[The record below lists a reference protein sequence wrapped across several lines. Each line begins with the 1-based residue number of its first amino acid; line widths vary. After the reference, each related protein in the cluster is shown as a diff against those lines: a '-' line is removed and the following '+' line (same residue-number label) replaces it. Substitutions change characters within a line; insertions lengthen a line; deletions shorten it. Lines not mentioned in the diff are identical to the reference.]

1 VTECTIAAT
10 TNQYLILLA
19 GLGWLLSLYF
29 GFFRYRQFVWSR
41 NKVRYDLLLK
51 VDQRRAELASKL
63 LLLTSL
69 ESDGKRAEARIASLA
84 RRYFQ
89 LLLQIDYYQTT
100 EGMDQGMLR
109 YLRQLVQQDL
119 KEISALRPMLPD
131 LLRTWAKNQAA
142 SGGLTSTILSSPPP
156 EQPAL

>member
-1 VTECTIAAT
+1 MLAAT

-51 VDQRRAELASKL
+51 VDQRRAELSSKL
-63 LLLTSL
+63 LLLIYL
-69 ESDGKRAEARIASLA
+69 KGDGKRVEARIASLA

-89 LLLQIDYYQTT
+89 LLLQIDYYESTDGMD
-100 EGMDQGMLR
+100 EGMLQH
-109 YLRQLVQQDL
+109 LRQLIRQDL
-119 KEISALRPMLPD
+119 KEIRGLRPML
-131 LLRTWAKNQAA
+131 LELFQTWAKTQAG
-142 SGGLTSTILSSPPP
+142 SGGFTSVLLSPPSS
-156 EQPAL
+156 EQPTL

>member
-1 VTECTIAAT
+1 MLIAT
-10 TNQYLILLA
+10 TNQYLIILA

-51 VDQRRAELASKL
+51 VDQRRAELASKI

-69 ESDGKRAEARIASLA
+69 GADGKRAEARVASLT

-89 LLLQIDYYQTT
+89 LLLQIDYYQSTDGMD
-100 EGMDQGMLR
+100 EGMLEH
-109 YLRQLVQQDL
+109 LRQLVRQDL
-119 KEISALRPMLPD
+119 TEISVLQPTLLELFQTWATTQAAFD
-131 LLRTWAKNQAA
+131 GFTATLLR
-142 SGGLTSTILSSPPP
+142 SPLS
-156 EQPAL
+156 EQPALCV